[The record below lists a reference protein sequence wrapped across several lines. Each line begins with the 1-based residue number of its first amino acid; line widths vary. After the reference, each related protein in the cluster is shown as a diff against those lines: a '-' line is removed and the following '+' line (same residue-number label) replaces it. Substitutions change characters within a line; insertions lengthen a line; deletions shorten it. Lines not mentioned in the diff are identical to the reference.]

1 MRGRSERFR
10 RKRDVL
16 DAYLDGTIR
25 YVGCRSLDI
34 GELQG
39 RRAHEA
45 LGVAA
50 GDGCELLVSPGDV
63 GAVAQASA
71 RGTNHHA

>member
-1 MRGRSERFR
+1 M
-10 RKRDVL
+10 
-16 DAYLDGTIR
+16 
-25 YVGCRSLDI
+25 GCRSLDI
-34 GELQG
+34 GGLQG

-63 GAVAQASA
+63 GAVAQALRAGYQSA
-71 RGTNHHA
+71 RITRTTMSGKVSPT

>member
-16 DAYLDGTIR
+16 DAYLDGTI
-25 YVGCRSLDI
+25 SLDI
-34 GELQG
+34 GGLQG